1 MFTSLKKLN
10 LSENNISI
18 DIFDN
23 IINNIKNCPMLEYLG
38 INETSLYITKE
49 KYFENI
55 KKLLLSNLI
64 EIEIQIIKYRT
75 CFPPGFYSKKDLK
88 TIFGI
93 FNEKNRYHFQ
103 IYHSIYDNNY

>member
-1 MFTSLKKLN
+1 MFSSLKSLI

-23 IINNIKNCPMLEYLG
+23 IINNIKNCPALEFLG
-38 INETSLYITKE
+38 INEKSLDITKE

-55 KKLLLSNLI
+55 KKLLLTNISKI
-64 EIEIQIIKYRT
+64 KIQIIRYRC

-88 TIFGI
+88 TIFGNI
-93 FNEKNRYHFQ
+93 NENKRYYFQ
-103 IYHSIYDNNY
+103 VYHSFN